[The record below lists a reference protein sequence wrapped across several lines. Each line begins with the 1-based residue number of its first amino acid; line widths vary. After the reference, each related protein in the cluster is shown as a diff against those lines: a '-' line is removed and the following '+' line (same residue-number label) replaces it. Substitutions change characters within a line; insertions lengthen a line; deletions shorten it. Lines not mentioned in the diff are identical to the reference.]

1 MTEASDPRVA
11 FEVAERGGFIVPTPL
26 VSRGRPVFDSR
37 GAVVSAPGSGA
48 LDLRWS
54 PAGESEAWIAV
65 QTGVG
70 PAQLLV
76 SWSAVLSEPSSE
88 PASDG
93 RSSAASI
100 PNAPSVPASYRI
112 ESSASSSRG
121 GDGEWRLEQRVTS
134 NAAPS
139 RAHVIEF
146 DGQSWVRLTF
156 EATTGAE
163 PVVLQR
169 FDVHDASNG
178 TDDVWLI
185 LGDELAAWSFGGG
198 PDRSSVVELLHERY
212 PGYYPAVLE
221 EARAG
226 EVPSR
231 TLRRLEALLHTHPA
245 VKHVALAY
253 GAPSVLTLD
262 ERESLEAL
270 VSALRGRGLA
280 VVVARPPL
288 PPSISRQDGDA
299 IHRTLAELETR
310 HGLLPGPDLSQPFA
324 ALAAHGPD
332 DQQPARD
339 DPARFAGQPPFAEP
353 PTLDERRALRQLWVE
368 SLDALYV
375 PQ

>member
-1 MTEASDPRVA
+1 MTEASDPRLA

-26 VSRGRPVFDSR
+26 VSRGRPLFDAR
-37 GAVVSAPGSGA
+37 GAVASAPGSGTA
-48 LDLRWS
+48 GLRWS
-54 PAGESEAWIAV
+54 PPAESEAWIAV

-70 PAQLLV
+70 PARLLV
-76 SWSAVLSEPSSE
+76 SWSAVLSEPSSD
-88 PASDG
+88 PASEG
-93 RSSAASI
+93 RSSWASV
-100 PNAPSVPASYRI
+100 PNALPSVPASYRI

-134 NAAPS
+134 NAARS

-156 EATTGAE
+156 EDATDAQ
-163 PVVLQR
+163 PVGLQR

-198 PDRSSVVELLHERY
+198 PERASVSELLHERY
-212 PGYYPAVLE
+212 PGYCPALLD

-226 EVPSR
+226 ETPSR
-231 TLRRLEALLHTHPA
+231 TLRRLEELLHVHPA

-253 GAPSVLTLD
+253 GASSMLALD
-262 ERESLEAL
+262 ERGSLEAL
-270 VSALRGRGLA
+270 VSALLGRELA
-280 VVVARPPL
+280 VVIARPPL
-288 PPSISRQDGDA
+288 PSSVSRQNGDA
-299 IHRTLAELETR
+299 IHRAVVELQAR
-310 HGLLPGPDLSQPFA
+310 HHLLPGPDLSHAFA
-324 ALAAHGPD
+324 ARATPVVD
-332 DQQPARD
+332 DAQASRD
-339 DPARFAGQPPFAEP
+339 DPPPFSGQ
-353 PTLDERRALRQLWVE
+353 PTLDEQRALRHLWVE